1 MTKATVKVV
10 GDEFFAQVE
19 RVLEDAL
26 ESGAVRIQS
35 SVQDTMPGAG
45 AGVKPGT
52 GGDTGVRAR
61 YIASTAGNPPG
72 VRSNRLRG
80 SIAIER
86 TRLRRRI
93 GTNVEYARIQEFGG
107 TVNNPG
113 GVPYMHIGPGRIAF
127 ISKKKV
133 AELESKGRT
142 VKRTKRSQATLPP
155 RPFMRPGYEAG
166 RDPAIKAITRAFERG
181 MEGVSGL

>member
-1 MTKATVKVV
+1 VTKATVKVV

-19 RVLEDAL
+19 QVLEDAL

-35 SVQDTMPGAG
+35 AVQNTMPGAG
-45 AGVKPGT
+45 AQSIPGP
-52 GGDTGVRAR
+52 GNRLR
-61 YIASTAGNPPG
+61 HIPSTPGQPPG
-72 VRSNRLRG
+72 VRENRLRP

-86 TRLRRRI
+86 KRLRRRI
-93 GTNVEYARIQEFGG
+93 GTSVEYARIQEYGG

-113 GVPYMHIGPGRIAF
+113 GVPYMFIGPGRIAF